1 MNNLE
6 EIKLYLRIDFDDEDD
21 FLEELLLVTENYIDE
36 CVGTEYKSNV
46 RGLKLAKLLQKKY
59 VSDLYENRS
68 NDASEKTKRDIITNT
83 ILDILASYKEGDTN
97 N

>member
-6 EIKLYLRIDFDDEDD
+6 EIKSYLRIDFDDEDD
-21 FLEELLLVTENYIDE
+21 FLEELLLATENYIDE
-36 CVGTEYKSNV
+36 CVGTEYKNNA

>member
-1 MNNLE
+1 ML
-6 EIKLYLRIDFDDEDD
+6 
-21 FLEELLLVTENYIDE
+21 
-36 CVGTEYKSNV
+36 
-46 RGLKLAKLLQKKY
+46 GLKLAKLLQKKY